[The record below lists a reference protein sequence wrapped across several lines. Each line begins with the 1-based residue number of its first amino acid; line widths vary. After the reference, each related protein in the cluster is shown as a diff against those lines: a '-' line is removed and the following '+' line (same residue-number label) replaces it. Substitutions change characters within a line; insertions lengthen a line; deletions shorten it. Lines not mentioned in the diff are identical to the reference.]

1 MINPMKFM
9 QVKSMLATLKQNHP
23 KFPSFLDAVSKR
35 ALCKDT
41 IIEIKVTTPDGESLE
56 SNLRLKESDLE
67 VLRQIMLQK
76 LFYGIRHSIRFIAFC
91 HILCHFFNLRFRIFH
106 CNRRF
111 EVHRKH

>member
-41 IIEIKVTTPDGESLE
+41 IIEIKVTTPDGESLG

-67 VLRQIMLQK
+67 VLRQMQE
-76 LFYGIRHSIRFIAFC
+76 
-91 HILCHFFNLRFRIFH
+91 LRK
-106 CNRRF
+106 
-111 EVHRKH
+111 EGLSS

>member
-56 SNLRLKESDLE
+56 YNFACRAD
-67 VLRQIMLQK
+67 
-76 LFYGIRHSIRFIAFC
+76 YCIR
-91 HILCHFFNLRFRIFH
+91 
-106 CNRRF
+106 
-111 EVHRKH
+111 

>member
-67 VLRQIMLQK
+67 VLRQMQELRK
-76 LFYGIRHSIRFIAFC
+76 RKIARLIWLSRKDQAPLIC
-91 HILCHFFNLRFRIFH
+91 RTILVCL
-106 CNRRF
+106 
-111 EVHRKH
+111 EKMRKTT

>member
-67 VLRQIMLQK
+67 VLRQMQELRKRKTARLIWLSRKGQAP
-76 LFYGIRHSIRFIAFC
+76 LTCRT
-91 HILCHFFNLRFRIFH
+91 ILVGL
-106 CNRRF
+106 
-111 EVHRKH
+111 EKMRKTI

>member
-35 ALCKDT
+35 ELCKDT

-67 VLRQIMLQK
+67 VLRQMQE
-76 LFYGIRHSIRFIAFC
+76 
-91 HILCHFFNLRFRIFH
+91 LRK
-106 CNRRF
+106 
-111 EVHRKH
+111 EGLSS

>member
-41 IIEIKVTTPDGESLE
+41 IIEIKVTTPDG
-56 SNLRLKESDLE
+56 
-67 VLRQIMLQK
+67 
-76 LFYGIRHSIRFIAFC
+76 
-91 HILCHFFNLRFRIFH
+91 
-106 CNRRF
+106 
-111 EVHRKH
+111 

>member
-67 VLRQIMLQK
+67 VLRQMQELRK
-76 LFYGIRHSIRFIAFC
+76 EGCLLKTRPPLFLYNASKALLWHTPL
-91 HILCHFFNLRFRIFH
+91 HTLH
-106 CNRRF
+106 CF
-111 EVHRKH
+111 LSHTLPLL

>member
-1 MINPMKFM
+1 MTIYD
-9 QVKSMLATLKQNHP
+9 KSDEIHAGKKHVSNTQTNHP

-67 VLRQIMLQK
+67 VLRQMQE
-76 LFYGIRHSIRFIAFC
+76 
-91 HILCHFFNLRFRIFH
+91 LRK
-106 CNRRF
+106 
-111 EVHRKH
+111 EGLSS

>member
-67 VLRQIMLQK
+67 VLRQMQEKKGCLLK
-76 LFYGIRHSIRFIAFC
+76 TRPPLFLYNASKALLWHTPLHALHCFLS
-91 HILCHFFNLRFRIFH
+91 HILPLL
-106 CNRRF
+106 
-111 EVHRKH
+111 